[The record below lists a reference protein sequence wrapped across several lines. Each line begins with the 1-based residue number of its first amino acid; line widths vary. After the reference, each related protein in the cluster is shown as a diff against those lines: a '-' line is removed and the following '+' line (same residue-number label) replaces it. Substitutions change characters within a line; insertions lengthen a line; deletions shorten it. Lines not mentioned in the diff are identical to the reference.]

1 MSAQGTES
9 AASSSS
15 PEPDIWPDRIL
26 RALFGRF
33 DWQPPRWL
41 AAWGASLRM
50 RPMHWLGGAFALIA
64 LLLWWHTKPPAP
76 PQPDALEV
84 RLSEPAR
91 TDYTQT
97 PPKLSPLRLHFSG
110 SAAPLDQV
118 GKAPKGVTL
127 QPSHPGEWM
136 WSDDSTLVFTP
147 AKDWPIATEFEIT
160 LDPAVAVAP
169 KVRLV
174 ASEFEFTTHVFE
186 ASVATS
192 EFYQDPQD
200 PNLKKAV
207 YELKFSHPVD
217 AASLEKRIG
226 FTYTDG
232 AGRTLPSPTKT
243 LVYDERRLRAWVHSA
258 PLTIPENGGKLLLDI
273 DEGVTST
280 LGGEGTAEK
289 LSSNVNLPSLYSVA
303 VDGIDA
309 TLAENDRYEPEQVL
323 VLTFNQAMRDADV
336 SRAVEARLLPE
347 KNPKLPAKQQS
358 SPYNWSASEVDEA
371 IFKQSQKVALTPLPA
386 EREFVETHSF
396 KYQAPPNRYLVIR
409 VAKGLKSFGG
419 FLLGQPVN
427 EVRQVPPYPEL
438 LRFVGEGSLLSLRGE
453 RRVSIAA
460 RNVPGLR
467 LEVARVLPGALHQL
481 VQNNSGDY
489 TNPSLDYL
497 DEDSLVEREET
508 RRTFPS
514 GDPAK
519 TRYEGVDLG
528 EYLAPG
534 KRGVFLLSL
543 RKLDTED
550 AKKTARE
557 TLDENAGEESDRRL
571 IVLTDL
577 GMIAKLALDG
587 SRDVFVQSIASG
599 TPVAGARVRA
609 IARNGETLVD
619 ATTDAGGHARLPALK
634 AFVREKKP
642 VMLTV
647 EQGSDLSFLPI
658 GDDGR
663 TLDYSRFDIG
673 GEENAAESGALKAN
687 LFSDRGLYR
696 PGDTVHLG
704 LIVRAAD
711 WSRPLAG
718 LPLELVVTDPRGSV
732 AQRQRLTLGEV
743 GFESADFTPS
753 ENGPSGTWSAELFLI
768 GKENERTSIG
778 STTVQVREFLPD
790 SMRVEARFS
799 AQASEGW
806 VKPEGLKAMITAENL
821 FGTPAQERR
830 VEASMVLR
838 PAFPEF
844 ARWPGWN
851 FYDPQRAKEGYDE
864 ALSDAKTDAEGKAE
878 IALGLEKYARAT
890 YQLSLL
896 ARAFEPGSGRSV
908 AASVTTLVSS
918 NEYLVGI
925 KSADALDYVKR
936 DSKRGVQLVAIGADA
951 KARAVTGLHA
961 VLVER
966 RYVSVLT
973 KQDSGVYKYVS
984 QLRLDDRKD
993 TPLAL
998 AANAQTYPLPTD
1010 KPGDFRL
1017 EIRDGNGNA
1026 LNRIDYSVAGAANL
1040 TRSLERNAELTL
1052 SLSKAD
1058 YAPGEEIEI
1067 SVRAP
1072 YAGAGLITL
1081 ERDKVYA
1088 HAWFKADTTASV
1100 QRIRVPAE
1108 FEGNGYVNVQFVR
1121 DPNSDEV
1128 FMSPL
1133 SYGVAPFK
1141 VNRKART
1148 QPLSVDLPKVAKP
1161 GADIPLTIKT
1171 EGRARVVV
1179 FAVDEGILQ
1188 VARYRVGDPLDTFFA
1203 KKMLQVET
1211 AQILDL
1217 ILPEFSRLTGMAAP
1231 GGDNG
1236 SDLAK
1241 NLNPFKRKSEKPAVW
1256 WSGLV
1261 DVDGEKTLHF
1271 SLPDHFNGKVRVVA
1285 VAVTPQKIGLLET
1298 SMLSRGDFVLTPTL
1312 PTHVAPGDEFELP
1325 IGIANTV
1332 PGAKAALPVTV
1343 SLLLPPSLQAVGT
1356 AKATLS
1362 LAPGREGTVRL
1373 RLRAG
1378 DRLGAAAVTMVAQSG
1393 KYRAQRR
1400 IELSLRPAVAMR
1412 QELRVGHT
1420 ATRLELKQ
1428 LRTMYDQLAQ
1438 RRIAAST
1445 SPFVAVDGLSAYL
1458 ADYPHLCTE
1467 QIVSAAMP
1475 ALLSGAHPE
1484 FALMPAD
1491 QVKSSTN
1498 KALGELRS
1506 RQNSDGG
1513 FGTWLATPD
1522 VDPFVSAYAT
1532 LYLIEANERGQTVP
1546 RDLLDAAN
1554 RYLKSMAADR
1564 ALTSQTQ
1571 LRARALAVYLL
1582 IRQGQNANNLL
1593 AGVREQ
1599 LERDFPKRWQQ
1610 DDATAMLLA
1619 ASHRLLQ
1626 QDKPAN
1632 SLVATVFPRVN
1643 AAKPA
1648 RVFAYADYYDPGIA
1662 QGWSL
1667 YLLYKHFPEQAKRL
1681 GSSAIDRL
1689 LSPLRDDSYNTL
1701 SSAFILLTLEAYGA
1715 TQASTVPP
1723 GIEAIGADNRAR
1735 AIGTAPS
1742 DIAGLLRRAT
1752 FTGSDRNLRVLPAGG
1767 STAWYA
1773 LAQSGFD
1780 RKLGPAVQDKG
1791 LEIVRDYL
1799 DDAGKPLT
1807 DIPLGKEVTV
1817 RLRVRALGSRTYS
1830 NIAIVD
1836 LLPGGFETVMQT
1848 APASD
1853 VPDESGEEYE
1863 EGCEEECEE
1872 SSSGTETPGPAPATL
1887 ALPGSTFYPEHVE
1900 PREDRVLLYG
1910 IVTGEMKE
1918 FQYRIRPGN
1927 AGRFVVPPVY
1937 AESMYERGVYAQGA
1951 TGNAL
1956 TVQAPGK

>member
-1 MSAQGTES
+1 MSAQGTEPTS
-9 AASSSS
+9 PSPAA
-15 PEPDIWPDRIL
+15 EPDIWPDRLL
-26 RALFGRF
+26 RALFGRL

-41 AAWGASLRM
+41 AAWGTSLRA
-50 RPMHWLGGAFALIA
+50 RPMHWLGAAFTLIA
-64 LLLWWHTKPPAP
+64 LLLWWHTRPPAP

-97 PPKLSPLRLHFSG
+97 PPKLSPLRLHFSA
-110 SAAPLDQV
+110 SAAPLERV
-118 GKAPKGVTL
+118 GKAPQGVTL
-127 QPSHPGEWM
+127 EPAQPGEWL
-136 WSDDSTLVFTP
+136 WSDDKTLVFTP
-147 AKDWPIATEFEIT
+147 AKDWPIDTEFEIRI
-160 LDPAVAVAP
+160 DAAAAVAP

-174 ASEFEFTTHVFE
+174 ASEFEFSTAAFE
-186 ASVATS
+186 ASVAGA

-217 AASLEKRIG
+217 AASLEKRLA

-232 AGRTLPSPTKT
+232 AGRTLPSPGRT
-243 LVYDERRLRAWVHSA
+243 LVYDERRLKAWVHSA
-258 PLTIPENGGKLLLDI
+258 PLSIPENGGALLLEI
-273 DEGVTST
+273 DAGVAST
-280 LGGEGTAEK
+280 LGGEGSAEK
-289 LSSNVNLPSLYSVA
+289 LSSSVKLPSLYSVTL
-303 VDGIDA
+303 DGIDA
-309 TLAENDRYEPEQVL
+309 TLVENDRYEPEQAL
-323 VLTFNQAMRDADV
+323 VLTFNQALRDSDV
-336 SRAVEARLLPE
+336 TRAVEVRLLPE
-347 KNPKLPAKQQS
+347 KNPKIPANRQS
-358 SPYNWSASEVDEA
+358 GLYSWSSSEVDEA
-371 IFKQSQKVALTPLPA
+371 ILKQSARVALTPLPA

-396 KYQAPPNRYLVIR
+396 KYQAPPRRYLYVR

-419 FLLGQPVN
+419 FILGQASN

-438 LRFVGEGSLLSLRGE
+438 LRFVGEGALLSLRGE

-467 LEVARVLPGALHQL
+467 LEIARVLPGALHQL

-489 TNPSLDYL
+489 ANPSLDYL

-508 RRTFPS
+508 RRTFPAS
-514 GDPAK
+514 GSDQNSASK
-519 TRYEGVDLG
+519 TRYEGIDLG
-528 EYLAPG
+528 SYLAPG

-543 RKLDTED
+543 RGLDKED
-550 AKKTARE
+550 AAKTAE
-557 TLDENAGEESDRRL
+557 QTLADNAGEEQDRRL
-571 IVLTDL
+571 VVLTDL
-577 GMIAKLALDG
+577 GLLAKRALDG
-587 SRDVFVQSIASG
+587 SRDVFVQSIAAG

-619 ATTDAGGHARLPALK
+619 AVTDAGGHARLPALK

-647 EQGSDLSFLPI
+647 EQGADLSFLPI
-658 GDDGR
+658 DDDGR
-663 TLDYSRFDIG
+663 NLDYSRFDIG
-673 GEENAAESGALKAN
+673 GEENALESGALKAH

-711 WSRPLAG
+711 WTRPLAG
-718 LPLELVVTDPRGSV
+718 LPLELVVTDPRGAV
-732 AQRQRLTLGEV
+732 ARRERLSLGEA
-743 GFESADFTPS
+743 GFEGVDFTPAES
-753 ENGPSGTWSAELFLI
+753 AASGTWNAELFLI
-768 GKENERTSIG
+768 GKDDERTAIG
-778 STTVQVREFLPD
+778 STTVQVREFQPD
-790 SMRVEARFS
+790 SMRVQAQFS

-806 VKPEGLKAMITAENL
+806 VKPDGLKAVIHAENL

-838 PAFPEF
+838 PAFPGF
-844 ARWPGWN
+844 ARWPGWD

-864 ALSDAKTDAEGKAE
+864 SLSDAKTDAEGKAE

-908 AASVTTLVSS
+908 TASATTLVSS
-918 NEYLVGI
+918 NDYLVGI
-925 KSADALDYVKR
+925 KSQDSLDYVARGGKR
-936 DSKRGVQLVAIGADA
+936 AVQLVAIGPDA
-951 KARAVTGLHA
+951 RARAVDGLHA
-961 VLVER
+961 VLIER

-993 TPLAL
+993 TPLAFAAAAQSYAL
-998 AANAQTYPLPTD
+998 ATD

-1017 EIRDGNGNA
+1017 EIRDGAGNA

-1040 TRSLERNAELTL
+1040 TRALERNAELTL
-1052 SLSKAD
+1052 SLSRQD

-1088 HAWFKADTTASV
+1088 HAWFKADTTSSV
-1100 QRIRVPAE
+1100 QRIRVPAD

-1121 DPNSDEV
+1121 DPDSDEV

-1133 SYGVAPFK
+1133 SYGVAPFR
-1141 VNRKART
+1141 VNRQART
-1148 QPLSVDLPKVAKP
+1148 QPLSVELPKVAKP

-1171 EGRARVVV
+1171 EGRARVVA

-1203 KKMLQVET
+1203 KKMLQVDT

-1261 DVDGEKTLHF
+1261 EVDGEKTLHF

-1325 IGIANTV
+1325 IGVANTV

-1343 SLLLPPSLQAVGT
+1343 SLQLPPSLQAVGD
-1356 AKATLS
+1356 AKAALT

-1378 DRLGAAAVTMVAQSG
+1378 QRLGAAAVTMLAQSG
-1393 KYRAQRR
+1393 PYRAQRR
-1400 IELSLRPAVAMR
+1400 IELSVRPAVALR
-1412 QELRVGHT
+1412 QDLRVGHT
-1420 ATRLELKQ
+1420 GARLDLKQ
-1428 LRTMYDQLAQ
+1428 LRPMYDQLAQ
-1438 RRIAAST
+1438 RRIAASN
-1445 SPFVAVDGLSAYL
+1445 SPFVAVDGLAAYL
-1458 ADYPHLCTE
+1458 GSYPHLCTE

-1491 QVKSSTN
+1491 QARGATD
-1498 KALGELRS
+1498 KALGVLRS
-1506 RQNSDGG
+1506 RQNADGG
-1513 FGTWLATPD
+1513 FGLWLATPD

-1532 LYLIEANERGQTVP
+1532 LYLVEARERGQGVP
-1546 RDLLDAAN
+1546 QDLLDTAN
-1554 RYLKSMAADR
+1554 RYLRGMAGDR
-1564 ALTSQTQ
+1564 ALTSVAG

-1599 LERDFPKRWQQ
+1599 LDGNFPKRWQQ
-1610 DDATAMLLA
+1610 DDATAMLIA
-1619 ASHRLLQ
+1619 SSHRLLQ
-1626 QDKPAN
+1626 QDKPAQA
-1632 SLVATVFPRVN
+1632 LAAGVFARVN
-1643 AAKPA
+1643 TPKAGA
-1648 RVFAYADYYDPGIA
+1648 FAYADYYDPGIA

-1667 YLLYKHFPEQAKRL
+1667 YLLYKHFPEQARRL
-1681 GSSAIDRL
+1681 GAGAIDRL
-1689 LSPLRDDSYNTL
+1689 LAPMREDRYNTL
-1701 SSAFILLTLEAYGA
+1701 SSAFTLLTLEAYAA
-1715 TQASTVPP
+1715 TQPQSAPP
-1723 GIEAIGADNRAR
+1723 GLEAVGADNRAR
-1735 AIGTAPS
+1735 AIGEV
-1742 DIAGLLRRAT
+1742 AGLLRRAE
-1752 FTGSDRNLRVLPAGG
+1752 FAGGDRSLRVVPAAGT
-1767 STAWYA
+1767 TAWYA

-1780 RKLGPAVQDKG
+1780 RKPAPAVQDKG
-1791 LEIVRDYL
+1791 LEVVREYV
-1799 DDAGKPLT
+1799 DDAGKRLT
-1807 DIPLGKEVTV
+1807 DVPLGKEVTV
-1817 RLRVRALGSRTYS
+1817 RLRVRALGNRSYG

-1848 APASD
+1848 APAA
-1853 VPDESGEEYE
+1853 SGSSSE
-1863 EGCEEECEE
+1863 EGEEECEE
-1872 SSSGTETPGPAPATL
+1872 ECGEESSEDTGSGPPAATL
-1887 ALPGSTFYPEHVE
+1887 ALPESTFDAEHVE

-1910 IVTGEMKE
+1910 AIGAEARE
-1918 FQYRIRPGN
+1918 FRYRIRAGN
-1927 AGRFVVPPVY
+1927 AGRFAVPPIY

-1951 TGNAL
+1951 AGTVL
-1956 TVQAPGK
+1956 TVRAPQTNP